1 MVVTVAQRM
10 VDCRKM
16 NLLELLVATVVQR
29 MEGVRKMNFRV
40 IVVQRIVYQ
49 KKVKFLFPTVEE
61 EKMVH
66 SKMTD

>member
-1 MVVTVAQRM
+1 M
-10 VDCRKM
+10 
-16 NLLELLVATVVQR
+16 LELLVATVVQR
-29 MEGVRKMNFRV
+29 MEGVRKMNFLV

-66 SKMTD
+66 SKMTDF